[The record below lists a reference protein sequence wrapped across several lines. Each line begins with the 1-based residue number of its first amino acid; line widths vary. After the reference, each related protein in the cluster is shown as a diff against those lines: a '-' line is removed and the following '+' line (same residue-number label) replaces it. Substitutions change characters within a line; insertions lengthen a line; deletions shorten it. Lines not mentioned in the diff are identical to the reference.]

1 MSEANNFQVEGSRD
15 LSDGAGIERFIKSN
29 LASFAGYSARESPE
43 TLEGELEVPVES
55 VIKLDANENPYG
67 CSPLVNQALAAYPD
81 LNIYPDAEQTELRRL
96 LAGYTGIGARHIVA
110 GSGSG
115 DLIDLMLRL
124 LIEPGD
130 EVVVCVPT
138 FTMFPFST
146 RMYGGK
152 LVEVPRDKDFTVS
165 VRAVKA
171 AISKRTKI
179 IMVDNPNNPTGNLTS
194 QSSLL
199 EIVDTGL
206 PVLVDEAYVEFAG
219 ETMAPLVRQYNNLV
233 VLRTLSKWAGL
244 AGLRVGYG
252 IFPEKIADYLMTIKL
267 PYNVNAAAI
276 VAVRESLRD
285 IDYLR
290 SNVRAIITER
300 GRLFTELG
308 KFKFL
313 VPFPSQANFVLCSVR
328 GGLADE
334 LRQKLKRRGIM
345 VRYFDTPVMR
355 DYIRISVGK
364 PEHTDAL
371 TVALREIEEEIN
383 GK

>member
-1 MSEANNFQVEGSRD
+1 MSEANSFQVEGGEK
-15 LSDGAGIERFIKSN
+15 LSEGSGIERFIKPN
-29 LASFAGYSARESPE
+29 LVSLAGYSARESPE
-43 TLEGELEVPVES
+43 TLKGELEVPAES

-81 LNIYPDAEQTELRRL
+81 LNIYPDARQTELRNL
-96 LAGYTGIGARHIVA
+96 LAEYTGIGARHIVA

-124 LIEPGD
+124 LVEPGD

-152 LVEVPRDKDFTVS
+152 LVEVPRDKGFAVS

-179 IMVDNPNNPTGNLTS
+179 IMVDNPNNPTGNLAS
-194 QSSLL
+194 RSSLL

-206 PVLVDEAYVEFAG
+206 PVMVDEAYVEFAG
-219 ETMAPLVRQYNNLV
+219 ETMAPLVSQYNNLM
-233 VLRTLSKWAGL
+233 VLRTFSKWAGL

-285 IDYLR
+285 VDYLM

-300 GRLFTELG
+300 DRLFARLR
-308 KFKFL
+308 KFGFL
-313 VPFPSQANFVLCSVR
+313 TPFPSQANFILCSVR
-328 GGLADE
+328 GGLAGE
-334 LRQKLKRRGIM
+334 LCRKLKRRGIM
-345 VRYFDTPVMR
+345 VRYFDTPLMR

-371 TVALREIEEEIN
+371 TRALREIEEEIN